1 MSKVVKSGTTELRF
15 SQDQR
20 EFFTGFL
27 RKIAPETAEILE
39 ATVDELEADA
49 KSQWPVRMQSKDRSE
64 QERIAVAQQALKLER
79 KGYSRRRAKAAAN
92 DMLERGTLD
101 VTRLSNEQRQELRE
115 SRSKRSID
123 QFDTSIRNSPTG
135 MVEATVRN
143 NAPYAWAIKM
153 GIDSKTAGGAP
164 IFLPLGSRVS
174 NELLWKPAKRQ
185 AKKIANTVANEITK
199 AISEG

>member
-1 MSKVVKSGTTELRF
+1 MSKVVKSGTTEIRF

-39 ATVDELEADA
+39 NTVQEIEADA
-49 KSQWPVRMQSKDRSE
+49 ISQWPVRMQSRDKSK

-92 DMLERGTLD
+92 DMLERGSLD

-123 QFDTSIRNSPTG
+123 QFETTIMISPSG

-199 AISEG
+199 RIDEG